1 MPPEP
6 ALQKHHP
13 PGGFGDRAAL
23 ALVKF
28 LRFFADV
35 FFARRYGHRA
45 VVLETVAAV
54 PGMVGGTL
62 QHLRALR
69 RMESDHGWI
78 RALLDEAENE
88 RMHLMTFIEIAK
100 PSRLERL
107 LIVLVQGAF
116 YNFFFLLY
124 LVSPET
130 AHRIVGYLEEEAVFS
145 YTEYLAGVDDGTYAN
160 VPAPRVA
167 LDYWKLPPDARL
179 RDVIL
184 VVRADE
190 AAHRDLNHRF
200 ADELAANQR

>member
-1 MPPEP
+1 
-6 ALQKHHP
+6 
-13 PGGFGDRAAL
+13 
-23 ALVKF
+23 
-28 LRFFADV
+28 
-35 FFARRYGHRA
+35 
-45 VVLETVAAV
+45 
-54 PGMVGGTL
+54 
-62 QHLRALR
+62 
-69 RMESDHGWI
+69 
-78 RALLDEAENE
+78 
-88 RMHLMTFIEIAK
+88 
-100 PSRLERL
+100 
-107 LIVLVQGAF
+107 VQGAF